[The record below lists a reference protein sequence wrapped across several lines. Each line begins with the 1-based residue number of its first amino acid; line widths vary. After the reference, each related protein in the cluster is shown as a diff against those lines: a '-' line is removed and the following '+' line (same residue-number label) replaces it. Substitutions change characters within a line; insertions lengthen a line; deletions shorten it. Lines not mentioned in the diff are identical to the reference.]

1 VIAVLG
7 PYNSGCAE
15 AELPVFTAAPGG
27 PLAALSPTN
36 TDPDLTLKAPRAQ
49 NGYARLVAHD
59 AAQANATMILL
70 RELHRR
76 RALVL
81 HDGSGG
87 GAAIAG
93 ERVAA
98 ARAQHVHLIG
108 VRAWSRRP
116 ARDAATAARAAR
128 ARPDAV
134 IVCGLIDTGAARI
147 IRALRRR
154 LGSGVPIVGTD
165 GLLPVSG
172 LFAAAGPAAR
182 GTYIPVAGLV
192 PQGLGSAG
200 RSFVKRFAAT
210 QPDGS
215 VTAAAVYAAQAA
227 ETMLDAIA
235 RSDGTRAGVARAL
248 RATHLAGSLVGPV
261 SFDARGDVVPR
272 PVTILRAQRGGG
284 PMVIAST
291 DGASIDRVIEP

>member
-1 VIAVLG
+1 MV
-7 PYNSGCAE
+7 
-15 AELPVFTAAPGG
+15 
-27 PLAALSPTN
+27 
-36 TDPDLTLKAPRAQ
+36 
-49 NGYARLVAHD
+49 
-59 AAQANATMILL
+59 LL
-70 RELHRR
+70 RQLHRH

-81 HDGSGG
+81 YDGSGG
-87 GAAIAG
+87 EAAIAG

-108 VRAWSRRP
+108 VRAWPKR
-116 ARDAATAARAAR
+116 AGAYTATAARAAR
-128 ARPDAV
+128 ARADAV
-134 IVCGLIDTGAARI
+134 IVCGLIDTGAGRI

-154 LGSGVPIVGTD
+154 LGSRVPIVGTD

-192 PQGLGSAG
+192 PQGLGPAG

-210 QPDGS
+210 QPDAS

-227 ETMLDAIA
+227 EIMLDAIA

-248 RATHLAGSLVGPV
+248 HETQLADSLVGPV

-272 PVTILRAQRGGG
+272 PVTILRAQRGG
-284 PMVIAST
+284 A
-291 DGASIDRVIEP
+291 RW